1 MLLLS
6 FHRIEQTPVYI
17 DFTPEQQALRKEI
30 RGYFEELL
38 TPEVRA
44 GLVGLEGGPTFR
56 KTVERMGRDGWLGVG
71 WPEEYGGQGRT
82 AVEQLI
88 WFEEARKS
96 GAPIPFVTLNTVGP
110 ALIAQGSEEQKRR
123 FLPGILSGEIHFAIG
138 YTEPQS
144 GTDLASLETSAVR
157 DGDHYVVNGTK
168 IFTSGANQADYIWLA
183 CRTNPEARKH
193 DGISILILDTKLDGF
208 SWSPIETVGGGVTT
222 MTYYEN
228 VRVPAEMLVG
238 KENGGWQL
246 ITLQLNH
253 ERVGLAAF
261 GSLAFLLVEDVAEW
275 ARTTQ
280 GPDDRPVAETPWVQ
294 TALGEASARCEA
306 LKVLNWRMAWELEQ
320 GRLDP
325 ALASAVKIYGTETV
339 IEIYR
344 LLLEVLGI
352 SGTIKQDSAGAL
364 LRGSI
369 EANWRGCQINTF
381 GGGVNEVQR
390 VLTASLG
397 LRMPRPGR

>member
-1 MLLLS
+1 L
-6 FHRIEQTPVYI
+6 YI
-17 DFTPEQQALRKEI
+17 DFTPEQQALRTEI
-30 RGYFEELL
+30 RGYFEKLL

-56 KTVERMGRDGWLGVG
+56 ATVERMGHDGWLGVG

-82 AVEQLI
+82 ALEQLV
-88 WFEEARKS
+88 WFEEARRA

-110 ALIAQGSEEQKRR
+110 ALIARGSEEQKHR
-123 FLPGILSGEIHFAIG
+123 FLPGILSGKIHFAIG

-157 DGDHYVVNGTK
+157 GGDHYLVNGTK

-183 CRTNPEARKH
+183 CRTDPNARKH
-193 DGISILILDTKLDGF
+193 DGISILVLDTKLDGF

-228 VRVPAEMLVG
+228 VRVPADMLVG

-261 GSLAFLLVEDVAEW
+261 GSLALLLVEEVAEW
-275 ARTTQ
+275 ARTTE
-280 GPDDRPVAETPWVQ
+280 GPDAVPVAETPWVQ
-294 TALGEASARCEA
+294 MALGGASARCEA

-339 IEIYR
+339 IEVYR
-344 LLLEVLGI
+344 LLLEVLGVG
-352 SGTIKQDSAGAL
+352 GTVKQNSAGAL
-364 LRGSI
+364 LRGRI
-369 EANWRGCQINTF
+369 EENWRGCQINTF

-390 VLTASLG
+390 VITATLG
-397 LRMPRPGR
+397 LRMPRAGK

>member
-1 MLLLS
+1 M
-6 FHRIEQTPVYI
+6 
-17 DFTPEQQALRKEI
+17 
-30 RGYFEELL
+30 
-38 TPEVRA
+38 
-44 GLVGLEGGPTFR
+44 
-56 KTVERMGRDGWLGVG
+56 
-71 WPEEYGGQGRT
+71 
-82 AVEQLI
+82 
-88 WFEEARKS
+88 
-96 GAPIPFVTLNTVGP
+96 GP